1 MFNIFKKE
9 ETEKENS
16 HPSIIAVACLLIH
29 SARIDENYTNKEKK
43 IIKDA
48 IIEMGADASIID
60 KIIIDAEQK
69 EKDSNQILDFTREIK
84 NIEPTNPI
92 LIDCLT
98 LWLSNHLLKKNDLE
112 KKIDELADVLENS
125 KSNIVLVS
133 SEVGTGIVPD
143 NALARKFR
151 DNAGLMNQKIASVS
165 DQVYWVVAGIP
176 TQIK

>member
-1 MFNIFKKE
+1 MTISFFIGGARSGKSKMAEMHTLKLGKRATYIATCEVFDE
-9 ETEKENS
+9 EMAQRVEKHQERRGENWS
-16 HPSIIAVACLLIH
+16 TLVTPLNLA
-29 SARIDENYTNKEKK
+29 
-43 IIKDA
+43 
-48 IIEMGADASIID
+48 
-60 KIIIDAEQK
+60 
-69 EKDSNQILDFTREIK
+69 REIK